1 MFYLLQVDTIQK
13 VVSGIAT
20 TTEKI
25 SLLTLLDKGG
35 WIMYPLYMLL
45 IAAIFVFIERLI
57 AIKKASK
64 IDENFMGVIRDH
76 ILNGNVQAARSMTKN
91 NSSPVAKMIDK
102 GIQRI
107 GKPIDAIEKS
117 MENVGKLE
125 MYSMEKNLSILTL
138 IAGIAPMFGFLG
150 TIIGMVQ
157 LFYGIASTGEYT
169 LNTIAGGIYT
179 KMITSATGL
188 IIGLIAYIGHNYLS
202 TQIDKTANKME
213 AASAGGVCARDMF
226 HSDSLRM
233 AGSNGL
239 RANTARS
246 IGSK

>member
-1 MFYLLQVDTIQK
+1 MFYLLQTDTAQNIAGAAVATAEK
-13 VVSGIAT
+13 V
-20 TTEKI
+20 
-25 SLLTLLDKGG
+25 SLWTLLDKGG
-35 WIMYPLYMLL
+35 WIMYPLYLLL
-45 IAAIFVFIERLI
+45 ILAIYVFTERLL
-57 AIKKASK
+57 AIRRAGL
-64 IDENFMGVIRDH
+64 IDPQFMVIIRDH
-76 ILNGNVQAARSMTKN
+76 ILSGNVQAAKTYARSHQN
-91 NSSPVAKMIDK
+91 PVAKMIDK
-102 GIQRI
+102 GLQRI

-125 MYSMEKNLSILTL
+125 MYNMEKNLNILSL

-188 IIGLIAYIGHNYLS
+188 IIGLIAYVGHNFLS

-213 AASAGGVCARDMF
+213 AASADFMDILQEPTR
-226 HSDSLRM
+226 
-233 AGSNGL
+233 
-239 RANTARS
+239 
-246 IGSK
+246 

>member
-1 MFYLLQVDTIQK
+1 MYHLLQIDSLQNAAAAV
-13 VVSGIAT
+13 AAP
-20 TTEKI
+20 EKI
-25 SLLTLLDKGG
+25 SMWLLLEKGG
-35 WIMYPLYMLL
+35 FIMYPLYLL
-45 IAAIFVFIERLI
+45 LAAAIFVFVERLI
-57 AIKKASK
+57 AIRKASR
-64 IDENFMGVIRDH
+64 IDENFMRIIRDN
-76 ILNGNVQAARSMTKN
+76 IVTGNISAARSLTKN
-91 NSSPVAKMIDK
+91 TNNPVARMIDK
-102 GIQRI
+102 GVQRI

-125 MYSMEKNLSILTL
+125 MYQMERNLSILSL

-188 IIGLIAYIGHNYLS
+188 IIGLIAYVGHNFLS

-213 AASAGGVCARDMF
+213 MASAEFIDILQEPT
-226 HSDSLRM
+226 H
-233 AGSNGL
+233 
-239 RANTARS
+239 
-246 IGSK
+246 